1 MVGLST
7 DTFITAVTLLIRS
20 SKNEDVTDMVNQLL
34 ELYVEEKK
42 LHPEIDTPINNSFI
56 ELLTKLKSIPRTD
69 EGKVEKSA
77 LIVNF
82 LTDPAIKRDE
92 LVNSSLKEVF
102 EEAQRSESD
111 DNTLLKKKLNNSLLW
126 VKYSKA
132 AKRMFSK
139 LTACQSTLDEEKQ
152 EQYLNDAINT
162 AMNVVE
168 LAKSSDRLMG
178 GAVERIDFGNAES
191 IQKSLNLYR
200 SRQVKGILKT
210 GLQGLNMMLGS
221 RGGFALGE
229 SVCMYALMH
238 NFKSGMLMTIARNI
252 ARYNN
257 PEVLKVPGKPL
268 ILFIS
273 LENEAYQNLFE
284 LYQTAYEQST
294 HESAEGKTDDFIIQ
308 FVQSYFTESGWH
320 FIMERRN
327 GAKFGYEDYVAL
339 IESYKAQ
346 GYTVV
351 AVFLDYMAKMKN
363 LSSGFGTKNTYQGLG
378 ELCANLVD
386 YNKSSGILFVT
397 AHQLARNALAENKNK
412 HNMVKYFNVDNIA
425 DCIQVSREMD
435 MEMYLNIEKT
445 ATKAYLTVKRGKHRY
460 MKNTPI
466 AHQYF
471 AYPFTEYG
479 IEDDINGEPKFVRDI
494 YDDENDNGSD
504 IGSDDIF

>member
-1 MVGLST
+1 MVGFST
-7 DTFITAVTLLIRS
+7 DTFITAVILLIK
-20 SKNEDVTDMVNQLL
+20 SKDEDVTDLVNQLL
-34 ELYVEEKK
+34 EMYAEEKK
-42 LHPEIDTPINNSFI
+42 LHPDMDTPINNSFI
-56 ELLTKLKSIPRTD
+56 ELLTKLKSLPRTD
-69 EGKVEKSA
+69 EGRVEKSS
-77 LIVNF
+77 LIVKF

-92 LVNSSLKEVF
+92 IVNSSLKEVF
-102 EEAQRSESD
+102 EEAQRNENG
-111 DNTLLKKKLNNSLLW
+111 DNALLKKRLSNSILWAKYNKATKKMYTKLN
-126 VKYSKA
+126 
-132 AKRMFSK
+132 
-139 LTACQSTLDEEKQ
+139 ACASTLDEDKQ

-162 AMNVVE
+162 ARSVVD
-168 LAKSSDRLMG
+168 LAKSSDRLLG
-178 GAVERIDFGNAES
+178 GAVERIDFAS
-191 IQKSLNLYR
+191 ADSLQKSLNLYR

-210 GLQGLNMMLGS
+210 GLQGLNLMLGS

-238 NFKSGMLMTIARNI
+238 NFKSGMLMTIARNL

-294 HESAEGKTDDFIIQ
+294 HESAEGKSDDFIIQ
-308 FVQSYFTESGWH
+308 FVQQYFTESGWN

-339 IESYKAQ
+339 IESYETQ

-351 AVFLDYMAKMKN
+351 ASFLDYMAKMKN
-363 LSSGFGTKNTYQGLG
+363 LSTGFGTKNTYQGLG

-386 YNKSSGILFVT
+386 YNKSKGILFIT

-445 ATKAYLTVKRGKHRY
+445 ATKAFLTVKRGKHRY

-494 YDDENDNGSD
+494 YDDGNDDGND
-504 IGSDDIF
+504 IDTNDIF